1 MATNDGR
8 RCRMASTRRDS
19 GMTISMAINAW
30 VDRHPYLGFLVFLG
44 ITFGLMAL
52 CGLSD
57 GPDRVR
63 ALGGM

>member
-8 RCRMASTRRDS
+8 RCRMASTRRNG
-19 GMTISMAINAW
+19 GMMLGMAVNSW
-30 VDRHPYLGFLVFLG
+30 VDRHPYLGFAALLA
-44 ITFGLMAL
+44 ITFALMAL

-57 GPDRVR
+57 GPDRVA